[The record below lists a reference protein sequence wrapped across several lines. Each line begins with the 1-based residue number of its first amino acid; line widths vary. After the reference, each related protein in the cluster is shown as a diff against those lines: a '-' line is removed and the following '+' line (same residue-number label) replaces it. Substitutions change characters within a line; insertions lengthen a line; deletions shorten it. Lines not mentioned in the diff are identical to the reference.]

1 MLEIYSELLN
11 NIEKHS
17 YAEKVIIKI
26 EVNTD
31 YLSILIIDNGK
42 DFDLDKFDVQHSNGY
57 GLKIIKSL
65 VEKIDADLEIKSM
78 PFQGSYRK
86 LVIKL

>member
-1 MLEIYSELLN
+1 VLEIYSELLN